1 MDCNFK
7 LNLTLVIA
15 SCLVISSLV
24 LGRFQRCLFN
34 ADSVPNSKFTLL
46 DLSTDILLLDLIE
59 GFSDIF
65 HYSWKYVVFDWF
77 HSLIMANGGIDWLA
91 RNGETVNNE
100 NTTVRTSARTILDRI
115 FAKDRTVSHIFNRK
129 TLNPTSF

>member
-1 MDCNFK
+1 
-7 LNLTLVIA
+7 
-15 SCLVISSLV
+15 
-24 LGRFQRCLFN
+24 
-34 ADSVPNSKFTLL
+34 
-46 DLSTDILLLDLIE
+46 
-59 GFSDIF
+59 
-65 HYSWKYVVFDWF
+65 
-77 HSLIMANGGIDWLA
+77 MANGGIDWLA